1 MFFPEKL
8 DDRTFRVFVQ
18 RTCHLMRKHLALSKT
33 EQQLAMLLNAFPELG
48 FLNQQKDI
56 EINVQNEDKEYNPF
70 LFLAALWQVW
80 QQLSHDSPKGYVNI
94 VQDFFDPEELDNKDL
109 GALASIYLSLYL
121 MAKEKGGNYTEK
133 DYLYEVLYLLQ
144 NLDESDIYDE
154 EADYADNYLDQEP
167 SLIKNDMIGVMIDQY
182 MQQMKEE
189 ESSKP
194 ITLNSGIRALLKNM
208 PVEWVNAIS
217 DFWELPEQRLKRDRI
232 RNIVEFL
239 TRADSAEM
247 IYDELEDE
255 KKQLLVM
262 LLDNEGGV
270 KYNVVSKKF
279 GDEKDD
285 SYWWE
290 EEMPDS
296 TIGQLRMMGLIAV
309 GKANFNG
316 RRYKTVIIPKDVRP
330 VVEKVLSL

>member
-18 RTCHLMRKHLALSKT
+18 RTCHLMRKHLVLSKT

-48 FLNQQKDI
+48 FLDQQKDI
-56 EINVQNEDKEYNPF
+56 EINIQNEDKEYNPF
-70 LFLAALWQVW
+70 LILAALWQVW

-94 VQDFFDPEELDNKDL
+94 VQEFFDPEELDAEDL
-109 GALASIYLSLYL
+109 GLLASIYLSLYL

-144 NLDESDIYDE
+144 NLDESDIYDD
-154 EADYADNYLDQEP
+154 EADCADNYLDQEP
-167 SLIKNDMIGVMIDQY
+167 SLITNDMMGVMIDQY

-208 PVEWVNAIS
+208 PVGWVNAMS
-217 DFWELPEQRLKRDRI
+217 DFWEMPDERLKRDRI
-232 RNIVEFL
+232 RNIIEFL
-239 TRADSAEM
+239 TRVDSAEM
-247 IYDELEDE
+247 IYDALDDE
-255 KKQLLVM
+255 MRQLLSM
-262 LLDNEGGV
+262 LIENKGFA
-270 KYNVVSKKF
+270 KYNIVSKKF
-279 GDEKDD
+279 GGEEDD

-290 EEMPDS
+290 EEAPDS
-296 TIGQLRMMGLIAV
+296 TIGRLRMMGLIAV

-330 VVEKVLSL
+330 LVDKVLSL